1 MYNKYIKRM
10 ISPNRYYSVFLLT
23 FFSVFSLITVFSF
36 DDAHAIEFDNISPMN
51 IIKDDGTTFEI
62 EPTFIVEEGFKVYNN
77 TDVKDNKISLTRGE
91 PIKVSY
97 KSPCGFADSI
107 KGLLLKGT
115 IDRTISAFSETTTQL
130 EDIKLSGEQKEFYEN
145 NSPQEEGIE
154 IAGVPEDIPSDIE
167 IAGVPE
173 DNNYKVILVVVCDD
187 EEIYYTA
194 AAEINWYINNYNH
207 LILKIQ

>member
-1 MYNKYIKRM
+1 MYNNYIKGM
-10 ISPNRYYSVFLLT
+10 VSPNRYYYSVFLLT
-23 FFSVFSLITVFSF
+23 FFSVFSIITVFSF

-91 PIKVSY
+91 PIKISY

-167 IAGVPE
+167 IAGVPNG
-173 DNNYKVILVVVCDD
+173 NNYKVVLVVVCDD
-187 EEIYYTA
+187 EEIYYTT
-194 AAEINWYINNYNH
+194 AAEINWYTNN
-207 LILKIQ
+207 

>member
-1 MYNKYIKRM
+1 MYNKYIKEM
-10 ISPNRYYSVFLLT
+10 VFPNRYYSVFLIT

-36 DDAHAIEFDNISPMN
+36 DDAYAIEFDTISPMN
-51 IIKDDGTTFEI
+51 IIKEDGTTFEI
-62 EPTFIVEEGFKVYNN
+62 DPTFIVEEGFKVYNN
-77 TDVKDNKISLTRGE
+77 TDIKDNKISLTRGE

-154 IAGVPEDIPSDIE
+154 IAGIPSNIE
-167 IAGVPE
+167 TAGITE
-173 DNNYKVILVVVCDD
+173 DNNYKVVLVVVCDD

-194 AAEINWYINNYNH
+194 TAEIN
-207 LILKIQ
+207 

>member
-1 MYNKYIKRM
+1 MV
-10 ISPNRYYSVFLLT
+10 SPNRDYYSVFLLI

-36 DDAHAIEFDNISPMN
+36 DDVQAIEFENISPMN

-167 IAGVPE
+167 IADVPE
-173 DNNYKVILVVVCDD
+173 DNNYKVVLVVVCDD

-194 AAEINWYINNYNH
+194 AAEIN
-207 LILKIQ
+207 

>member
-1 MYNKYIKRM
+1 MYNNYIKGM
-10 ISPNRYYSVFLLT
+10 VSPNRYYYSVFLLI
-23 FFSVFSLITVFSF
+23 FFSVFSLITVFLF
-36 DDAHAIEFDNISPMN
+36 DDVQAIEFENISPMN

-173 DNNYKVILVVVCDD
+173 NNNYKVVLVVVCDD

-194 AAEINWYINNYNH
+194 AAEIN
-207 LILKIQ
+207 

>member
-1 MYNKYIKRM
+1 MV
-10 ISPNRYYSVFLLT
+10 STNRYYSLFLLT
-23 FFSVFSLITVFSF
+23 FFSVFSLIVFSF
-36 DDAHAIEFDNISPMN
+36 DYDAYAIEFDNISPMN
-51 IIKDDGTTFEI
+51 IIKEDGTTFEI

-77 TDVKDNKISLTRGE
+77 TDVKDNKILLSRGE

-97 KSPCGFADSI
+97 KSPCGFADSV

-130 EDIKLSGEQKEFYEN
+130 ENIKLSGEQKEFYEN

-167 IAGVPE
+167 IADVPE
-173 DNNYKVILVVVCDD
+173 DNNYKVVLIVVCDD

-194 AAEINWYINNYNH
+194 AAEIN
-207 LILKIQ
+207 

>member
-1 MYNKYIKRM
+1 M
-10 ISPNRYYSVFLLT
+10 ISPNRYYSLLLLLA
-23 FFSVFSLITVFSF
+23 FFSIFSLTVFSF
-36 DDAHAIEFDNISPMN
+36 DNDANALEFDNISPMN
-51 IIKDDGTTFEI
+51 IIKEDGTTFEI

-97 KSPCGFADSI
+97 KSPCGFADNI

-115 IDRTISAFSETTTQL
+115 IDRTISAFSETTSQL
-130 EDIKLSGEQKEFYEN
+130 ENIKLSGEQKEFYEN

-167 IAGVPE
+167 TAGVTE
-173 DNNYKVILVVVCDD
+173 DNNYKVVLVVVCDD

-194 AAEINWYINNYNH
+194 TAEIN
-207 LILKIQ
+207 

>member
-1 MYNKYIKRM
+1 MV
-10 ISPNRYYSVFLLT
+10 SPNRYYYSLFLLI
-23 FFSVFSLITVFSF
+23 FFSVLSLITVFSF
-36 DDAHAIEFDNISPMN
+36 DDVQAIEFENISPMN

-167 IAGVPE
+167 IADVPE
-173 DNNYKVILVVVCDD
+173 DNNYKVVLVVVCDD

-194 AAEINWYINNYNH
+194 AAEIN
-207 LILKIQ
+207 

>member
-1 MYNKYIKRM
+1 MYNNYIKGM
-10 ISPNRYYSVFLLT
+10 VSLNRYYYSVFLLT
-23 FFSVFSLITVFSF
+23 FFSVFSIITVFSF

-167 IAGVPE
+167 IADVPE
-173 DNNYKVILVVVCDD
+173 DNNYKVVLVVVCDD
-187 EEIYYTA
+187 EEIYYTT
-194 AAEINWYINNYNH
+194 AAEINWYTNN
-207 LILKIQ
+207 

>member
-1 MYNKYIKRM
+1 MYNNYIKGM
-10 ISPNRYYSVFLLT
+10 VSPNRYYYSVFLLT
-23 FFSVFSLITVFSF
+23 FFSVFSIITVFSL

-91 PIKVSY
+91 PIKISY

-154 IAGVPEDIPSDIE
+154 IAGVPQDIPSDIE

-173 DNNYKVILVVVCDD
+173 DNNYKVVLVVVCDD
-187 EEIYYTA
+187 EEIYYTT
-194 AAEINWYINNYNH
+194 AAEIN
-207 LILKIQ
+207 